1 MTALYADED
10 VDVLIKPLL
19 KAKGFT
25 VYTTLDEGM
34 LGKTDREQL
43 EHAISLKAAFL
54 THNKVDFEKLAGQFL
69 EERKE
74 HFGVI
79 LATRRNVYELARR
92 TARFLE
98 MHKMDG
104 IKNRVWYI

>member
-1 MTALYADED
+1 MISLYADED

-25 VYTTLDEGM
+25 VYTTLDETM

-43 EHAISLKAAFL
+43 EHAISLKAVFL
-54 THNKVDFEKLAGQFL
+54 THNRVDFEKLAAQFM
-69 EERKE
+69 EEGKE
-74 HFGVI
+74 HFGIV

-92 TARFLE
+92 AARFLE
-98 MHKMDG
+98 MHKLDH
-104 IKNRVWYI
+104 IKNQVWYI